1 MLLLR
6 LYAFTCAAVITAGTM
21 ETVVGMA
28 GRRVALPCRVEA
40 AKQNGVHVC
49 WGRGEPSLFSCH
61 NMLVNMAG
69 QQVAYK
75 SSYRYSVSSVSL
87 SAVPY
92 LSIFNV
98 RPSDSGYYHCRVQ
111 LPGLFNDKTFT
122 ILLIVI
128 KPSGNLNAPQ
138 TTKRSDVTEGVT
150 QQTGCDITRE
160 DTTGPLVARVRS
172 PVQQNNVNNLKMF
185 LGHTLRVAF
194 IIFIPAV
201 ILTAAYRIWRS
212 NQKLRTDSSMDQ
224 SEKEEEEVYL

>member
-6 LYAFTCAAVITAGTM
+6 LYVFTCAAVITAGTM

-28 GRRVALPCRVEA
+28 GRRVVLPCRVEA
-40 AKQNGVHVC
+40 ANQNDVHVC

-61 NMLVNMAG
+61 NMLVNTVG
-69 QQVAYK
+69 QQVEYK
-75 SSYRYSVSSVSL
+75 TSYRYSVSSFSS
-87 SAVPY
+87 SAIPY
-92 LSIFNV
+92 LWIFNV

-122 ILLIVI
+122 VLLIVI
-128 KPSGNLNAPQ
+128 KQSGNLNTPQ

-150 QQTGCDITRE
+150 QQIGCDISTE
-160 DTTGPLVARVRS
+160 DTTAPVVARVRS
-172 PVQQNNVNNLKMF
+172 SVQQNNVNDLKMF
-185 LGHTLRVAF
+185 LGHTLRIAF

-212 NQKLRTDSSMDQ
+212 NQKLWTDSSMDQ